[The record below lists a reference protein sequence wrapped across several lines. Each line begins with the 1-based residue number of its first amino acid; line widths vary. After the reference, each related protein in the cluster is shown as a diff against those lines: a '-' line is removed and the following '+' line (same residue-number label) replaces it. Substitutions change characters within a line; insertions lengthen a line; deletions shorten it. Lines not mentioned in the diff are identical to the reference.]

1 MPQPPIVSIIDDDI
15 SVRVAVADIV
25 RSMDLTAKT
34 FASGQDFLSAN
45 GLADTACIVADVQM
59 PGISGIELQQ
69 ALTAKEL
76 KIPMIFITAYP
87 DERVRDKALDG
98 GAICFLNKPF
108 GGPAIIEC
116 IERALSIR
124 DAKNPSETGIITARE
139 SE

>member
-1 MPQPPIVSIIDDDI
+1 LPQPPIVSIIDDDI

-45 GLADTACIVADVQM
+45 RLADTACIVADVQM

-87 DERVRDKALDG
+87 DERVRDKALEG

-116 IERALSIR
+116 IERALRIR
-124 DAKNPSETGIITARE
+124 DATNPGDAGTITARE

>member
-25 RSMDLTAKT
+25 RSMDLTAKS

-45 GLADTACIVADVQM
+45 SLADTACIVADVQM

-69 ALTAKEL
+69 SLTAKGL

-124 DAKNPSETGIITARE
+124 DAKNLGDEGTITTRGSE
-139 SE
+139 

>member
-1 MPQPPIVSIIDDDI
+1 MPQPLVVSIIDDDL

-25 RSMDLTAKT
+25 RSMDLTANA
-34 FASGQDFLSAN
+34 FASGHDFLRSS

-69 ALTAKEL
+69 ALSARAL

-87 DERVRDKALDG
+87 DERIRAKALDG

-108 GGPAIIEC
+108 GGSTIIEC
-116 IERALSIR
+116 IERALSAR
-124 DAKNPSETGIITARE
+124 DLIKR
-139 SE
+139 

>member
-1 MPQPPIVSIIDDDI
+1 
-15 SVRVAVADIV
+15 
-25 RSMDLTAKT
+25 MDLTAKT

-59 PGISGIELQQ
+59 PGMSGIELQQ
-69 ALTAKEL
+69 VLTAKEL

-108 GGPAIIEC
+108 GGPVIIEC
-116 IERALSIR
+116 IERALRIR
-124 DAKNPSETGIITARE
+124 DAKKPGDAGTITARE

>member
-1 MPQPPIVSIIDDDI
+1 
-15 SVRVAVADIV
+15 
-25 RSMDLTAKT
+25 MDLTAKT

-45 GLADTACIVADVQM
+45 RLADTACIVADVQM

-87 DERVRDKALDG
+87 DERVRDKAIEG

-108 GGPAIIEC
+108 GGPDIIEC
-116 IERALSIR
+116 IERALRIR
-124 DAKNPSETGIITARE
+124 DAETPGDGGPITTQE

>member
-1 MPQPPIVSIIDDDI
+1 VSIIDDDI

-34 FASGQDFLSAN
+34 FASGQDFLGAN
-45 GLADTACIVADVQM
+45 SLADTACIVADVQM

-124 DAKNPSETGIITARE
+124 DAKNLGDAGTITTRGSE
-139 SE
+139 